1 MWKRYLQMGTREKA
15 EACTSAVHKRPLWTS
30 GSTSDLGSSVLLLG
44 DAIQERY
51 YVSFSAENANVRE
64 DVLSQRPKHKFAL
77 KHSRMRN
84 EQVSCEVLQPGPLT
98 RRSCVEYEVIV
109 SECIQINRSRPVA
122 DRRHTSDYKFD
133 VLQKLEQLHRRHVRF
148 HLARRLEH
156 HSPTRWRATDT
167 KQAPFMKSG

>member
-15 EACTSAVHKRPLWTS
+15 GAYTSAVHQRPLWTS
-30 GSTSDLGSSVLLLG
+30 GSTSDLGSSALLLG

-51 YVSFSAENANVRE
+51 YVSFSAGNANVRE
-64 DVLSQRPKHKFAL
+64 DVLSQRPKHKLAL

-84 EQVSCEVLQPGPLT
+84 EQMPSEVLQPGPLI
-98 RRSCVEYEVIV
+98 RWSCIEYDVIV
-109 SECIQINRSRPVA
+109 SEYIQINRSRPVA
-122 DRRHTSDYKFD
+122 DRRHTSDCTFN

-156 HSPTRWRATDT
+156 HSPTRWMATDT
-167 KQAPFMKSG
+167 KQAPFMKSD